1 MSDLTPERISTFA
14 PEART
19 HLVPKPRQAPPKLP
33 EQQEADFATMMRD
46 HYAIAAERDMLRREI
61 SDLKTKLSATEA
73 AMMMIEANAVA
84 SESRVISYQLERDK
98 AVADR
103 VQWEVLFASIYAQ
116 LKTFKPPEKPLVAQE
131 E

>member
-1 MSDLTPERISTFA
+1 MSDLTTFA
-14 PEART
+14 
-19 HLVPKPRQAPPKLP
+19 PKPRQAPPKLP

-46 HYAIAAERDMLRREI
+46 HYAIAAERDLLRREI
-61 SDLKTKLSATEA
+61 SDLKTKLAATEA
-73 AMMMIEANAVA
+73 AMTMLEANVTA

-116 LKTFKPPEKPLVAQE
+116 LKAFKPPEKPLVAQE